1 MKKFK
6 SIAIDGPAGA
16 GKSDI
21 SDILAKKLNFVHVD
35 TGALYRAIALCF
47 LGKSINENSIDIVLS
62 NSYINVKFI
71 NNTQLVYLNGENVTD
86 KLRSPEISKLASDIS
101 SFKKVREFLL
111 SLQRELAECNNVI
124 MDGRDISTVV
134 LPNADVKIFL
144 TASPEERAKRRF
156 KQLSEKKSDL
166 TYDEILSSI
175 KSRDYNDSHRQIAPL
190 KPADDSFVYDTTY
203 STITEVVDCILSYI
217 GDKLDVNS

>member
-16 GKSDI
+16 GKSDV
-21 SDILAKKLNFVHVD
+21 SDILAEKLNFVHVD

-47 LGKSINENSIDIVLS
+47 LGKPINEHSIEDILS
-62 NSYINVKFI
+62 NSFIDVKFI
-71 NNTQLVYLNGENVTD
+71 NNTQLVYLNGEDVTN

-101 SFKKVREFLL
+101 SFKNVREFLL
-111 SLQRELAECNNVI
+111 SLQRELADSNNVI

-134 LPNADVKIFL
+134 LPDADIKIFL

-156 KQLSEKKSDL
+156 KQLDGDKVGLK
-166 TYDEILSSI
+166 YDEILHSI
-175 KSRDYNDSHRQIAPL
+175 KTRDYNDAHRKIAPL
-190 KPADDSFVYDTTY
+190 KPADDSFIYDTTY
-203 STITEVVDCILSYI
+203 SIIDEVVDCILNYV
-217 GDKLDVNS
+217 GDRLDVNL